1 MATKTPIV
9 ILTGYLGSGKTTL
22 LRRLVALSDQRLAI
36 IMNEFGALAVD
47 ARVVAGKNIKIAE
60 LEGGCVCCSLLGD
73 FEAAVKEI
81 VETVGP
87 DEIIVETT
95 GLAEPDALIGDIQ
108 ENLPDFPI
116 DAVVTVVDADATV
129 RFPSIGHT
137 GRIQIEMADLLLF
150 NKIDLVLD
158 EQRRKAREMI
168 RAINPAA
175 LILETT
181 RCEIDP
187 ALIFGKPLRRKGE
200 GVPRETKKEGEHLP
214 LMESF
219 QLSID
224 RILDRDR
231 FEEAIGKLPPQ
242 VYRAKGFVRFPE
254 GVFLFNFVAGR
265 SELTPFPEEDARGI
279 IFIGEEVL
287 PLQPG
292 IEAQIAACAISSDRP
307 SDRS

>member
-1 MATKTPIV
+1 M

-22 LRRLVALSDQRLAI
+22 LQGLVALSDQRLAI
-36 IMNEFGALAVD
+36 VMNEFGALAVD

-87 DEIIVETT
+87 DAIVVETT
-95 GLAEPDALIGDIQ
+95 GLAEPDALISDIQ

-137 GRIQIEMADLLLF
+137 GRIQIEMADLLLL
-150 NKIDLVLD
+150 NKIDLVTD
-158 EQRRKAREMI
+158 EQRRKARGMI

-181 RCEIDP
+181 RCQIDP
-187 ALIFGKPLRRKGE
+187 ALIFGKPLRRDNRKE
-200 GVPRETKKEGEHLP
+200 VHERNKEGHHP
-214 LMESF
+214 SMESF
-219 QLSID
+219 QLRTD
-224 RILDRDR
+224 QTFERDC
-231 FEEAIGKLPPQ
+231 FEKMMGQFPPQ
-242 VYRAKGFVRFPE
+242 IYRAKGFVRFPE

-265 SELTPFPEEDARGI
+265 SELISFPDEYTLGVV
-279 IFIGEEVL
+279 FIGEKIL
-287 PLQPG
+287 AFQPV
-292 IEAQIAACAISSDRP
+292 IEEQIAGCAIPADPP
-307 SDRS
+307 SN

>member
-137 GRIQIEMADLLLF
+137 GRIQIEMADLLLL
-150 NKIDLVLD
+150 NKIDLVTD

-187 ALIFGKPLRRKGE
+187 ALIFGKPLRRDNRKE
-200 GVPRETKKEGEHLP
+200 VHERNKEGHHP
-214 LMESF
+214 SMESF
-219 QLSID
+219 QLRTD
-224 RILDRDR
+224 QTLERDC
-231 FEEAIGKLPPQ
+231 FEKRMGQFPPQ
-242 VYRAKGFVRFPE
+242 IYRAKGFVRFPE

-265 SELTPFPEEDARGI
+265 SELISFPEEDALGI
-279 IFIGEEVL
+279 IFIGEKVL
-287 PLQPG
+287 SLQPV
-292 IEAQIAACAISSDRP
+292 IEAQIAACAIPPDHSSDR
-307 SDRS
+307 S

>member
-1 MATKTPIV
+1 MAPRTPIV

-22 LRRLVALSDQRLAI
+22 LQRFIALSNQRLAI
-36 IMNEFGALAVD
+36 IMNEFGELAVD

-81 VETVGP
+81 VKTVGP

-95 GLAEPDALIGDIQ
+95 GPAEPGALIGDIQ
-108 ENLPDFPI
+108 ENLHEFPI
-116 DAVVTVVDADATV
+116 DAVVAVVDSDATA
-129 RFPSIGHT
+129 RFPSIGRT
-137 GRIQIEMADLLLF
+137 GRIQIEMADLLLL
-150 NKIDLVLD
+150 NKIDLVTD

-175 LILETT
+175 LLMETT

-187 ALIFGKPLRRKGE
+187 ALIFGKPLRRE
-200 GVPRETKKEGEHLP
+200 QEGERKEKREEAHSL

-219 QLSID
+219 QLRLD

-231 FEEAIGKLPPQ
+231 FEKTMGQFPPQ

-265 SELTPFPEEDARGI
+265 SELTPYSEEDALGRV
-279 IFIGEEVL
+279 FIGETVL
-287 PLQPG
+287 ALQPV
-292 IEAQIAACAISSDRP
+292 IEAQIVACAIPPNHSTNRP
-307 SDRS
+307 